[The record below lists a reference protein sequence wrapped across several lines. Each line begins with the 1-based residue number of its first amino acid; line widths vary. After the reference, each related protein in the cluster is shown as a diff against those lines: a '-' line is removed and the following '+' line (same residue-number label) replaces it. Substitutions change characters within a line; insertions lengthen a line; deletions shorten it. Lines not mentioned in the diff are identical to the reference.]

1 MRLKITI
8 ETKNKF
14 IPFEY
19 HGFLQGV
26 IYHSLDKEQ
35 GNFFHD
41 EGFGEQRIYK
51 MFVFSELSGH
61 YHVVKGG
68 LMFDETA
75 SFYVS
80 SVSSKL
86 LNTLYEK
93 VHQEGFIYLGKTKFK
108 VVEAIPVKDVIYHED
123 HVYYLTTISPIVCY
137 KTDAKKFMTF
147 FHPKSQDFELSLQEN
162 LRRKYLTLFE
172 DDTNELFEIQE
183 IIKYRNTKV
192 KYKKMVYNAYNCTMK
207 VKVSPGYLKL
217 LMHVGLGSKNAAGFG
232 MVRIL

>member
-8 ETKNKF
+8 ETKDKF

-26 IYHSLDKEQ
+26 IYHSLDEEQ

-75 SFYVS
+75 TFYVS

-86 LNTLYEK
+86 LNTLYK
-93 VHQEGFIYLGKTKFK
+93 KFSQDGFIYLGHTQFK
-108 VVEAIPVKDVIYHED
+108 VIEVVPVEDIIYHKD
-123 HVYYLTTISPIVCY
+123 HIYYLTTISPIVCY
-137 KTDAKKFMTF
+137 KTDEKKFMTF
-147 FHPKSQDFELSLQEN
+147 FHPKSQDFEISLQEN
-162 LRRKYLTLFE
+162 LRRKYLTLFDNNNDE
-172 DDTNELFEIQE
+172 FFEIRK

-192 KYKKMVYNAYNCTMK
+192 KYKRMVYSAYNCTMK
-207 VKVSPGYLKL
+207 VKASPRYLKL
-217 LMHVGLGSKNAAGFG
+217 LMHVGLGSKNAEGFG
-232 MVRIL
+232 MMRIL

>member
-8 ETKNKF
+8 ETKDKF

-26 IYHSLDKEQ
+26 IYHSLDEEQ

-41 EGFGEQRIYK
+41 EGFGEHRIYK

-75 SFYVS
+75 TFYVS

-93 VHQEGFIYLGKTKFK
+93 FSQKGFIYLGQTQFK
-108 VVEAIPVKDVIYHED
+108 VIEVVPVKDVIYHKD
-123 HVYYLTTISPIVCY
+123 HIYYLTTISPIVCY

-162 LRRKYLTLFE
+162 LRRKYLTLFDN
-172 DDTNELFEIQE
+172 DDDQFFEIQE
-183 IIKYRNTKV
+183 VIKYRNTKV
-192 KYKKMVYNAYNCTMK
+192 KYKRMVYNAYNCTMK

-232 MVRIL
+232 MMRIL

>member
-8 ETKNKF
+8 ETKDKF

-19 HGFLQGV
+19 HGYLQGV
-26 IYHSLDKEQ
+26 IYHSLDEEQ
-35 GNFFHD
+35 GKFFHD
-41 EGFGEQRIYK
+41 EGFGKQRIYK

-75 SFYVS
+75 SFYIS
-80 SVSSKL
+80 SASSKL
-86 LNTLYEK
+86 LNRVYEK
-93 VHQEGFIYLGKTKFK
+93 VHEDGFIYLGQTEFK
-108 VVEAIPVKDVIYHED
+108 IVEAKPVKDVIYHED
-123 HVYYLTTISPIVCY
+123 HIYYLTTISPIVCY
-137 KTDAKKFMTF
+137 KTDEKKFMTF
-147 FHPKSQDFELSLQEN
+147 FHPKSQDFEVSLQEN
-162 LRRKYLTLFE
+162 LQRKYLTLFDN
-172 DDTNELFEIQE
+172 DDDQFFEIQE

-192 KYKKMVYNAYNCTMK
+192 KYKRMVYNAYNCTMK

-232 MVRIL
+232 MMRIL